1 MTETDILIVED
12 DKDIATVLGDF
23 LRAKGYVVSI
33 ASDGKKALALYE
45 RYGARLLILDLMLPG
60 VEGLEVLNHIR
71 KESNTP
77 VLIASAKNSKE
88 DKLDGLMAG
97 ADDYIE
103 KPYDIDILLAK
114 IEVKYQKDKRI

>member
-45 RYGARLLILDLMLPG
+45 RYGARPWNWSTKAMRFRLLTT
-60 VEGLEVLNHIR
+60 VE
-71 KESNTP
+71 
-77 VLIASAKNSKE
+77 AA
-88 DKLDGLMAG
+88 
-97 ADDYIE
+97 
-103 KPYDIDILLAK
+103 
-114 IEVKYQKDKRI
+114 